1 MTREEIS
8 NEIKDYCDKMLRL
21 KLDLDRLSNDVLS
34 DSNAPYKDN
43 KVRVRLSDKIE
54 KASSLVNEAY
64 EIFFDI
70 KEIKLTMK
78 AMQERVLE
86 AIKLYEAKCSGK
98 DVDYVITEVIEDESE
113 GATLYLFESEKEGI
127 KSAAFAYE
135 SGEVFL
141 LTDWQG
147 SRPEKLS
154 EVGDYDWV
162 TISGHDAINLN
173 GYPRKFC

>member
-1 MTREEIS
+1 MRLRHNINAVAAFY
-8 NEIKDYCDKMLRL
+8 NERGTT
-21 KLDLDRLSNDVLS
+21 
-34 DSNAPYKDN
+34 YKNN
-43 KVRVRLSDKIE
+43 KNKCVME
-54 KASSLVNEAY
+54 KKKY
-64 EIFFDI
+64 I
-70 KEIKLTMK
+70 
-78 AMQERVLE
+78 MQEKVLE
-86 AIKLYEAKCSGK
+86 AVKLYEAKCSGK

-113 GATLYLFESEKEGI
+113 GAALYLFESEKEGI

-154 EVGDYDWV
+154 EVADYDWV

>member
-1 MTREEIS
+1 MR
-8 NEIKDYCDKMLRL
+8 LRH
-21 KLDLDRLSNDVLS
+21 NI
-34 DSNAPYKDN
+34 NAVAAFYNKRGTTYKNN
-43 KVRVRLSDKIE
+43 KNKCVME
-54 KASSLVNEAY
+54 KKKY
-64 EIFFDI
+64 I
-70 KEIKLTMK
+70 
-78 AMQERVLE
+78 MQEKVLE
-86 AIKLYEAKCSGK
+86 AVKLYEAKCSGK

-113 GATLYLFESEKEGI
+113 GAALYLFESEKEGI

-154 EVGDYDWV
+154 EVADYDWV

>member
-1 MTREEIS
+1 
-8 NEIKDYCDKMLRL
+8 
-21 KLDLDRLSNDVLS
+21 
-34 DSNAPYKDN
+34 
-43 KVRVRLSDKIE
+43 
-54 KASSLVNEAY
+54 
-64 EIFFDI
+64 
-70 KEIKLTMK
+70 
-78 AMQERVLE
+78 MQEKVLE
-86 AIKLYEAKCSGK
+86 AIKLYDICCSGEY
-98 DVDYVITEVIEDESE
+98 VDYVITEVIEDESE
-113 GATLYLFESEKEGI
+113 GAALYLFESEKEGI

-162 TISGHDAINLN
+162 TISGHDAINLK

>member
-1 MTREEIS
+1 MCINDRNINRQLKTHS
-8 NEIKDYCDKMLRL
+8 ALRNTV
-21 KLDLDRLSNDVLS
+21 KRF
-34 DSNAPYKDN
+34 
-43 KVRVRLSDKIE
+43 I
-54 KASSLVNEAY
+54 
-64 EIFFDI
+64 
-70 KEIKLTMK
+70 
-78 AMQERVLE
+78 MQERVLE
-86 AIKLYEAKCSGK
+86 AIKLYEVKCSGK

-113 GATLYLFESEKEGI
+113 GAALYLFESEKDGI

-135 SGEVFL
+135 SGEVFV

-154 EVGDYDWV
+154 EVADYDWV

>member
-1 MTREEIS
+1 MICAMRVIIIT
-8 NEIKDYCDKMLRL
+8 EIKNNIALRNTV
-21 KLDLDRLSNDVLS
+21 K
-34 DSNAPYKDN
+34 
-43 KVRVRLSDKIE
+43 RVI
-54 KASSLVNEAY
+54 
-64 EIFFDI
+64 
-70 KEIKLTMK
+70 
-78 AMQERVLE
+78 MQKKVLE

-113 GATLYLFESEKEGI
+113 GAALYLFESKKEGI

-135 SGEVFL
+135 SGEVFV

-154 EVGDYDWV
+154 EVADYDWV
-162 TISGHDAINLN
+162 DVIGHDAINLN

>member
-1 MTREEIS
+1 MCINDRNINRQLKTHS
-8 NEIKDYCDKMLRL
+8 ALRNTV
-21 KLDLDRLSNDVLS
+21 K
-34 DSNAPYKDN
+34 
-43 KVRVRLSDKIE
+43 RVI
-54 KASSLVNEAY
+54 
-64 EIFFDI
+64 
-70 KEIKLTMK
+70 
-78 AMQERVLE
+78 MQERVLE
-86 AIKLYEAKCSGK
+86 AIKLYEVKCSGK

-113 GATLYLFESEKEGI
+113 GAALYLFESEKDGI

-135 SGEVFL
+135 SGEVFV

-154 EVGDYDWV
+154 EVADYDWV

>member
-1 MTREEIS
+1 MICAMRVIIII
-8 NEIKDYCDKMLRL
+8 EIKNNIA
-21 KLDLDRLSNDVLS
+21 LDITVKST
-34 DSNAPYKDN
+34 
-43 KVRVRLSDKIE
+43 I
-54 KASSLVNEAY
+54 
-64 EIFFDI
+64 
-70 KEIKLTMK
+70 
-78 AMQERVLE
+78 MQKRVLK
-86 AIKLYEAKCSGK
+86 AIKLYEVKCSGK

-113 GATLYLFESEKEGI
+113 GAALYLFESEKEGI

-135 SGEVFL
+135 SGEVFV

-154 EVGDYDWV
+154 EVADYDWV

>member
-1 MTREEIS
+1 MCINDRNINRQLKTHS
-8 NEIKDYCDKMLRL
+8 ALRNTV
-21 KLDLDRLSNDVLS
+21 K
-34 DSNAPYKDN
+34 
-43 KVRVRLSDKIE
+43 RVI
-54 KASSLVNEAY
+54 
-64 EIFFDI
+64 
-70 KEIKLTMK
+70 
-78 AMQERVLE
+78 MQERVLE

-113 GATLYLFESEKEGI
+113 GAALYLFESEKDGI

-135 SGEVFL
+135 SGEVFV

-154 EVGDYDWV
+154 EVADYDWV

>member
-1 MTREEIS
+1 MR
-8 NEIKDYCDKMLRL
+8 LRH
-21 KLDLDRLSNDVLS
+21 NI
-34 DSNAPYKDN
+34 NAVAALYNKRGITYKDKN
-43 KVRVRLSDKIE
+43 KCVME
-54 KASSLVNEAY
+54 KKKYN
-64 EIFFDI
+64 
-70 KEIKLTMK
+70 
-78 AMQERVLE
+78 MQKKVLE

-98 DVDYVITEVIEDESE
+98 DVDYVITEVIEDDSE
-113 GATLYLFESEKEGI
+113 GAALYLFESEKEGI

>member
-1 MTREEIS
+1 MR
-8 NEIKDYCDKMLRL
+8 LRH
-21 KLDLDRLSNDVLS
+21 NI
-34 DSNAPYKDN
+34 NAVAALYNKRGTTYKNN
-43 KVRVRLSDKIE
+43 KNKCVME
-54 KASSLVNEAY
+54 KKKY
-64 EIFFDI
+64 I
-70 KEIKLTMK
+70 
-78 AMQERVLE
+78 MQEKVLE
-86 AIKLYEAKCSGK
+86 AVKLYEAKCSGK

-113 GATLYLFESEKEGI
+113 GAALYLFESEKEGI

-154 EVGDYDWV
+154 EVADYDWV

>member
-1 MTREEIS
+1 MSATPVATTTR
-8 NEIKDYCDKMLRL
+8 
-21 KLDLDRLSNDVLS
+21 
-34 DSNAPYKDN
+34 PYTFNHKQ
-43 KVRVRLSDKIE
+43 SIIE
-54 KASSLVNEAY
+54 NLFSPRQHGQVIL
-64 EIFFDI
+64 
-70 KEIKLTMK
+70 
-78 AMQERVLE
+78 MQEKVLE

-113 GATLYLFESEKEGI
+113 GAELYLFESEKEGI

-135 SGEVFL
+135 SGEVFV

-154 EVGDYDWV
+154 EVADYDWV